1 MSILERIASHKIM
14 LAMPVIGMAAI
25 YMWQPISDYFLTGGY
40 DANVILQIETEANK
54 IDADNQLLVIH
65 VKPINRG
72 SVPVNISGDGKKGTL
87 VVEIRKIENT
97 TNNKWVL
104 DENLQLVNTIDAIR
118 NYKNGYMIEPNAYYD
133 EVEAITLANGFYWVK
148 ATLTYDDGDFID
160 QSSVVKL
167 TNE

>member
-14 LAMPVIGMAAI
+14 LAMPVIGMAMI
-25 YMWQPISDYFLTGGY
+25 YMWQPISDYFLTGSY

-72 SVPVNISGDGKKGTL
+72 SVPVEITSNNKKGSL
-87 VVEIRKIENT
+87 IVEIRKIENT

-104 DENLQLVNTIDAIR
+104 DENLPLVNTIDAIR

-133 EVEAITLANGFYWVK
+133 EVEAISLANGLYWIKVR
-148 ATLTYDDGDFID
+148 TTYRFENIE
-160 QSSVVKL
+160 VW
-167 TNE
+167 